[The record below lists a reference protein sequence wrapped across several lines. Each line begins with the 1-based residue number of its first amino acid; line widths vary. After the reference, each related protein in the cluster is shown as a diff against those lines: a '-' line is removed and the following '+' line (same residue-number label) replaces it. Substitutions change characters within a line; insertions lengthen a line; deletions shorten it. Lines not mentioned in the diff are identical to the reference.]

1 VDILFVIDATGSMSW
16 CMSQMKRTIK
26 KIIGKFAQKQYNIKF
41 AIELYRDHPP
51 QEYSFVEKHFDLRNE
66 DEILKVV
73 DKECDVAGGGDTPEA
88 VMDGLAQGLMKTSW
102 RVSSDGKTQSK
113 RFLFHGCDA
122 PPHGDEYG
130 SRSSDAEWRKN
141 GCPCKT
147 TRHDIK
153 TLLVAKQVDY
163 TLIKCGR

>member
-1 VDILFVIDATGSMSW
+1 M
-16 CMSQMKRTIK
+16 
-26 KIIGKFAQKQYNIKF
+26 
-41 AIELYRDHPP
+41 
-51 QEYSFVEKHFDLRNE
+51 EKHFDLRNE
-66 DEILKVV
+66 EDILKVV
-73 DKECDVAGGGDTPEA
+73 DKECEVAGGGDTPEA

-153 TLLVAKQVDY
+153 TLLMAKQVDY
-163 TLIKCGR
+163 SLIKCGREADVMESLFKECFEGRFKRVVEIKQGGGGKPSRKRKTSEIADSASESGGS